1 MDTSSFVATVESFME
16 QKGITS
22 YSADDVQAVIPV
34 GARKTGVGT
43 IYPAMYDGTY
53 IRCEAVEGAI
63 LYVYLFH
70 RVISS

>member
-1 MDTSSFVATVESFME
+1 ME

-22 YSADDVQAVIPV
+22 YSADDVKAVIPV
-34 GARKTGVGT
+34 GARKSGMST
-43 IYPAMYDGTY
+43 IYPAMYDGNY

-63 LYVYLFH
+63 LYVYLLH